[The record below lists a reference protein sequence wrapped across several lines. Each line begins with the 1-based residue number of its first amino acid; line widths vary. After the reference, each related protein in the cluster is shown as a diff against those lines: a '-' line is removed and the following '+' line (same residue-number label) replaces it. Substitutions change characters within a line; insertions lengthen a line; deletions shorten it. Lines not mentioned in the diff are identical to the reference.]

1 MNVLSKVP
9 FDGIPE
15 NIAINPKEN
24 KIFASENYANLISVV
39 DFDSRTKSSI
49 AEINQPR
56 EIFFEPEK
64 NRLYCVFENGGFFIR
79 GNGKKLG
86 IIDLN
91 SNQIIKVI
99 GDNEGFSGIGRN
111 SKTGQIYVTQP
122 NKKKVWVI
130 DENSLEV
137 VNKINVK
144 GHCKKIIYAGNKD
157 EIILGDFSFSR
168 GLKIK
173 SFNLQ
178 TDQIRK
184 IFSKSSDNVLAFEM
198 KYFSD
203 LSKLYLHHSETVD
216 EVGSERETISII
228 DYENPKSKYELG
240 SFSVCPYF
248 DLSAYNGLVYYIGK
262 KSKFFKESQY
272 QLVKRNLITDN
283 EEIFELDFSKIFSK
297 TEFDRLEKFVVHP
310 KTGNLLIFVFTEE
323 PIQLY
328 EVTFA

>member
-9 FDGIPE
+9 FEGIPE

-24 KIFASENYANLISVV
+24 QIFTSENYANLISVV

-86 IIDLN
+86 VIDLN

-122 NKKKVWVI
+122 NKKKFWVI

-144 GHCKKIIYAGNKD
+144 GHCKKIIYVGEKD

-178 TDQIRK
+178 TNQIRK
-184 IFSKSSDNVLAFEM
+184 IFSKSTDSILGFEM
-198 KYFSD
+198 KYFSE
-203 LSKLYLHHSETVD
+203 LNKIYLHHSETVD
-216 EVGSERETISII
+216 EVGSESETISIM
-228 DYENPKSKYELG
+228 DYENPKSNHELG
-240 SFSVCPYF
+240 SYPVCPYF
-248 DLSAYNGLVYYIGK
+248 DLSAYNGLVYFIEK
-262 KSKFFKESQY
+262 NSKFFKETQY
-272 QLVKRNLITDN
+272 QLVKHNLITGN
-283 EEIFELDFSKIFSK
+283 EKRFVLDFSKIFSK
-297 TEFDRLEKFVVHP
+297 RTFDSIEKFVVHP
-310 KTGNLLIFVFTEE
+310 RTGNLLIFVFTEE

-328 EVTFA
+328 EVSFA